1 MAQIPIHR
9 VLLATD
15 FSPGS
20 MAALPYAVAVARH
33 FRSKL
38 YFAHVIP
45 DAESNGDGAV
55 NATAH
60 VEEQMEALRA
70 MANEVALEHEV
81 LIGHGD
87 IWPILSIMLEEH
99 SIDLLV
105 IGTRGRR
112 GVEKLLLGSTAE
124 QILQTAQTPL
134 LIVGP
139 QASIPAEA
147 EGRLRRVLYATDF
160 SPESEAALHFAY
172 SLAKHYAAS
181 LAFVHVADNVWRE
194 PLSTR
199 LRAADFIEERL
210 VERQWPLPDQRLA
223 TEYHVEFGP
232 RADSILDVAAKFQ
245 AELIV
250 LGVRGARHPQIAA
263 HLPGPTAY
271 DVVSRAQCPV
281 LVVRGSPAETAR

>member
-1 MAQIPIHR
+1 
-9 VLLATD
+9 
-15 FSPGS
+15 
-20 MAALPYAVAVARH
+20 
-33 FRSKL
+33 
-38 YFAHVIP
+38 VIP
-45 DAESNGDGAV
+45 DEERDGAA

-60 VEEQMEALRA
+60 AEEQMEALRA
-70 MANEVALEHEV
+70 MAVEAGLAHEV
-81 LIGHGD
+81 LIGHGE
-87 IWPILSIMLEEH
+87 IWPILSVMLQEH

-105 IGTRGRR
+105 VGTHGRR

-139 QASIPAEA
+139 ASVTAEA

-160 SPESEAALHFAY
+160 SPESEAALHYAY
-172 SLAKHYAAS
+172 SLAGDYGAS
-181 LAFVHVADNVWRE
+181 LAFVHVADNVWQE

-199 LRAADFIEERL
+199 LCAADFIEERL

-223 TEYHVEFGP
+223 TEYRVEFGP
-232 RADSILDVAAKFQ
+232 RADSIVDVAAKFQ

-250 LGVRGARHPQIAA
+250 LGVRGARHPQLAA

-281 LVVRGSPAETAR
+281 LVVRGTASASA

>member
-1 MAQIPIHR
+1 MAQIRIHR

-20 MAALPYAVAVARH
+20 MAALPYAVAMARH

-45 DAESNGDGAV
+45 DQERDAAAT
-55 NATAH
+55 ATAH
-60 VEEQMEALRA
+60 AEEQMEALRA
-70 MANEVALEHEV
+70 MAVEAGLEHEV

-87 IWPILSIMLEEH
+87 IWPIRAVMLQEH

-105 IGTRGRR
+105 VGTRGRR
-112 GVEKLLLGSTAE
+112 GVEKLLMGSTAE

-139 QASIPAEA
+139 QVSIPAEA
-147 EGRLRRVLYATDF
+147 ERQLRRILYATDF
-160 SPESEAALHFAY
+160 SPESEAALRYAY
-172 SLAKHYAAS
+172 SLAGDYGAS

-210 VERQWPLPDQRLA
+210 VERQWPLPEQRLA
-223 TEYHVEFGP
+223 TEYRVEFGP

-250 LGVRGARHPQIAA
+250 LGVRGARHPQLAA

-281 LVVRGSPAETAR
+281 LVVRGTASA